1 MLQVFNE
8 EEDVDNR
15 DGLEFQKV
23 FTPEDIIKEVLE
35 KSTREVT
42 KLKEKLNSFSFSGGA
57 KPGTPEAAQK
67 LKALFSP
74 SVFTRPVRSF
84 LATSSISRL
93 PDQIN
98 PMEIMDGASI
108 VTRLGEGAISSEQ
121 AVPDETRAVQYSY
134 MGLIDPVMAPESSK
148 VGIDNRFAV
157 RALKGNQDNE
167 LYKEVLNSKTGK
179 VEQVRAIDL
188 YNKKVG
194 FPDSPGMKKA
204 DPDKRSAVY
213 QGRMVEVP
221 RSELD
226 FQIPTPHH
234 LNAAAT
240 NNIPFLNANQA
251 NRILMAAKHQSQA
264 LPLVERE
271 TRLVESSMTSTGSPN
286 IVTQLGGFLVP
297 KSPVDGVVSKI
308 TEDFIYIKDA
318 DGKQHT
324 VDYATHMPLASK
336 TALHNTIT
344 VQVGDTVKKGE
355 ALGDNTF
362 TKNGKAATGVNLNVA
377 YMPYKGYNHEDGI
390 VISESAAKRLTSIH
404 SNTVQVTL
412 DKTTILDKN
421 KFKGAFP
428 TEFTT
433 KQLNKLDDKGVV
445 KKGEVLE
452 EGDPVILLLSD
463 ASENRVNQV
472 LGKLHKSLV
481 TPYDNISEAY
491 DGSYPAKVVE
501 VQNSGKHITVLLEVN
516 KPAGIGDKLGGT
528 YGNKGV
534 ITRIEPDDKIVK
546 DEDGN
551 PLDLIFT
558 SAGVIGRINP
568 SQTLETALGKIAKK
582 TGKPYQIENYS
593 HPDYVDF
600 VRKEMKNNK
609 VRETD
614 TLTDPETGKKIPGIF
629 TGVQHI
635 QKFHKTTDTNF
646 SGRGVLGAYDQ
657 DDAPVGSG
665 MSGPKALGGMEVNA
679 LLAHNARAFLREST
693 MLRASKNN
701 EFWNNFQYGG
711 VPHFPSEKKT
721 FNKFLA
727 TLKQAGINVE
737 KKGDTFVASP
747 LTDKDVMEMSAG
759 EVQNALRVDA
769 KTVQP
774 EKGGLFDP
782 VITGG
787 LKGERWSHITLA
799 EPVINPVFEDC
810 ASALLEVT
818 KKDLQTMFEVKGG
831 DYIKGELNKIDVAKA
846 LAESEK
852 KLNDTRVKGA
862 ALDKLVRKVKYLRVL
877 KERNLKAGD
886 AYVLSVVP
894 VTPPVMR
901 SISVSKT
908 GDLMPNDSNEFYK
921 NLILNNQ
928 AFKDIKKEQGFDDAK
943 RENRAA
949 LQQSVKELTGVVS
962 PSSPHLKNRGAKGA
976 IRFIAGDQPKYGY
989 FQRKAIYSKMN
1000 LTGRATIAPDETL
1013 ELDEVG
1019 LPEEMAWEMYTPFI
1033 LRQLTQRGFTA
1044 KEAKDEVENRTAK
1057 AKEVL
1062 MKELDKRPVIVNRAP
1077 TLWKHSMVAAKP
1089 KLRSGKTLMM
1099 NTLWESSLGS
1109 DFDGDTMQI
1118 HLPITDEA
1126 IQESKNM
1133 FASSQ
1138 VLSDKKRDQILMSP
1152 SQEPIVGLYEVTKN
1166 LGKFTG
1172 GAVKR
1177 YKTEA
1182 EAWDAYYK
1190 GTLKMTDTVEIR
1202 A

>member
-1 MLQVFNE
+1 
-8 EEDVDNR
+8 
-15 DGLEFQKV
+15 
-23 FTPEDIIKEVLE
+23 
-35 KSTREVT
+35 
-42 KLKEKLNSFSFSGGA
+42 
-57 KPGTPEAAQK
+57 
-67 LKALFSP
+67 
-74 SVFTRPVRSF
+74 
-84 LATSSISRL
+84 
-93 PDQIN
+93 
-98 PMEIMDGASI
+98 
-108 VTRLGEGAISSEQ
+108 
-121 AVPDETRAVQYSY
+121 
-134 MGLIDPVMAPESSK
+134 
-148 VGIDNRFAV
+148 
-157 RALKGNQDNE
+157 
-167 LYKEVLNSKTGK
+167 
-179 VEQVRAIDL
+179 
-188 YNKKVG
+188 
-194 FPDSPGMKKA
+194 
-204 DPDKRSAVY
+204 
-213 QGRMVEVP
+213 
-221 RSELD
+221 
-226 FQIPTPHH
+226 
-234 LNAAAT
+234 
-240 NNIPFLNANQA
+240 
-251 NRILMAAKHQSQA
+251 
-264 LPLVERE
+264 
-271 TRLVESSMTSTGSPN
+271 
-286 IVTQLGGFLVP
+286 
-297 KSPVDGVVSKI
+297 
-308 TEDFIYIKDA
+308 
-318 DGKQHT
+318 
-324 VDYATHMPLASK
+324 
-336 TALHNTIT
+336 
-344 VQVGDTVKKGE
+344 
-355 ALGDNTF
+355 
-362 TKNGKAATGVNLNVA
+362 
-377 YMPYKGYNHEDGI
+377 
-390 VISESAAKRLTSIH
+390 
-404 SNTVQVTL
+404 
-412 DKTTILDKN
+412 
-421 KFKGAFP
+421 
-428 TEFTT
+428 
-433 KQLNKLDDKGVV
+433 
-445 KKGEVLE
+445 
-452 EGDPVILLLSD
+452 
-463 ASENRVNQV
+463 
-472 LGKLHKSLV
+472 
-481 TPYDNISEAY
+481 
-491 DGSYPAKVVE
+491 
-501 VQNSGKHITVLLEVN
+501 
-516 KPAGIGDKLGGT
+516 
-528 YGNKGV
+528 
-534 ITRIEPDDKIVK
+534 
-546 DEDGN
+546 
-551 PLDLIFT
+551 
-558 SAGVIGRINP
+558 
-568 SQTLETALGKIAKK
+568 
-582 TGKPYQIENYS
+582 
-593 HPDYVDF
+593 
-600 VRKEMKNNK
+600 
-609 VRETD
+609 
-614 TLTDPETGKKIPGIF
+614 
-629 TGVQHI
+629 
-635 QKFHKTTDTNF
+635 
-646 SGRGVLGAYDQ
+646 
-657 DDAPVGSG
+657 
-665 MSGPKALGGMEVNA
+665 
-679 LLAHNARAFLREST
+679 
-693 MLRASKNN
+693 
-701 EFWNNFQYGG
+701 
-711 VPHFPSEKKT
+711 
-721 FNKFLA
+721 
-727 TLKQAGINVE
+727 
-737 KKGDTFVASP
+737 
-747 LTDKDVMEMSAG
+747 
-759 EVQNALRVDA
+759 
-769 KTVQP
+769 
-774 EKGGLFDP
+774 
-782 VITGG
+782 
-787 LKGERWSHITLA
+787 
-799 EPVINPVFEDC
+799 VFEDC